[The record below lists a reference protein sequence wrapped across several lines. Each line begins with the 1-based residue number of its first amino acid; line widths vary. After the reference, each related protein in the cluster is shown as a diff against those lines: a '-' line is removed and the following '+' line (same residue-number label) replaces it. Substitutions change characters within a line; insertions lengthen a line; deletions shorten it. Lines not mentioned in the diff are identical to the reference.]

1 MSIMRRLGQIAWLLL
16 CLAPAVLAG
25 DKQKQNYV
33 LKPDQSADLPAQ
45 NLYTAQ
51 QSCENWALAA
61 GLQTL
66 LEKQDVKLDQSFWVM
81 RMNYGELCVPQLPSI
96 ELLTEVVNKEFV
108 LDDGRHVRL
117 QLHFDPGP
125 PTNIDRLLAGLK
137 RDQPSLLL
145 WRGHPYY
152 LVGATYDERIGRD
165 GSRMF
170 EVKELRLAETFPRLP
185 GVTFQKGR
193 DNPDEIEGILTL
205 SATPL

>member
-1 MSIMRRLGQIAWLLL
+1 MHRLRQIAWLLL
-16 CLAPAVLAG
+16 LVAPVVLAG
-25 DKQKQNYV
+25 DKRKQNYV
-33 LKPDQSADLPAQ
+33 LQPDQSADLAPQ
-45 NLYTAQ
+45 TLLTAQ

-81 RMNYGELCVPQLPSI
+81 RLNYGELCVQQLPSI
-96 ELLTEVVNKEFV
+96 ERLTDVVNKEFV

-117 QLHFDPGP
+117 ELHFDPGP
-125 PTNIDRLLAGLK
+125 PTNMDRLLAGLK

-145 WRGHPYY
+145 WHGHPYY
-152 LVGATYDERIGRD
+152 LIGATYDERIGRD

-170 EVKELRLAETFPRLP
+170 EVKELRLAETFAKVP

-193 DNPDEIEGILTL
+193 DNPDEIEGIITL
-205 SATPL
+205 SVAQL